1 MLNKHASIKY
11 KYIQANNSSSMTK
24 GLRKK
29 SILRSRLRNNFLKTK
44 AEESK
49 QRNLCVTLLKP
60 KEITLPI

>member
-1 MLNKHASIKY
+1 
-11 KYIQANNSSSMTK
+11 MTK